1 VTDDPGAGGLPAAAR
16 SSRSFWLGLTAIAL
30 AGLAVRV
37 GAAIW
42 FDDRG
47 IALWGDAVWYSGV
60 ARLIAEGDGFLQPAA
75 RLAFDEN
82 WPSAAHPPLYPLYL
96 SLGSLVD
103 DGLLAQRIW
112 SAVPGAGTVFLLGIL
127 GRDLAGER
135 TGLLAAALGAVYV
148 DLFVQDV
155 LLMSEGM
162 FALTI
167 VLTVLLAYRFV
178 RRPDLVRAGLLAG
191 AIALASLTR
200 AEGALLFVILLVPLA
215 LRARDLRLG
224 RRLAC
229 IAVGAGVALVLF
241 APWLTYNNIDRFDR
255 PVFLST
261 GLGGLVGSSNCP
273 STYSG
278 PGLGSWGFVCAE
290 GVTVTVR
297 EDETLQ
303 DEKLLDAGIEYA
315 RNHAGRLPVVIPV
328 RLLRTFGFWAPF
340 SSTEGDLLLQTGNA
354 RTLARVAVLQYWL
367 YLAIGIAGF
376 VVLVRRRIPVLPFVA
391 PVVTVAAITVIGYG
405 TMRFRVGLEVLLP
418 VLAAVALDAL
428 WRTRSSR
435 QADAAPNG
443 SSLPRTEV
451 ESSA

>member
-1 VTDDPGAGGLPAAAR
+1 
-16 SSRSFWLGLTAIAL
+16 
-30 AGLAVRV
+30 
-37 GAAIW
+37 
-42 FDDRG
+42 
-47 IALWGDAVWYSGV
+47 
-60 ARLIAEGDGFLQPAA
+60 
-75 RLAFDEN
+75 
-82 WPSAAHPPLYPLYL
+82 
-96 SLGSLVD
+96 
-103 DGLLAQRIW
+103 
-112 SAVPGAGTVFLLGIL
+112 VFLLGVL

-135 TGLLAAALGAVYV
+135 TGLLAAAIGAVYV

-167 VLTVLLAYRFV
+167 VLTVIFAYRFV

-215 LRARDLRLG
+215 LRARALRV
-224 RRLAC
+224 RRRIGC

-303 DEKLLDAGIEYA
+303 DEKLLDAGVDYA
-315 RNHAGRLPVVIPV
+315 RDHAGRLPVVIPA

-340 SSTEGDLLLQTGNA
+340 SATEGDLLLQTGNA
-354 RTLARVAVLQYWL
+354 RTLARFAVVQYWL
-367 YLAIGIAGF
+367 LLALGIAGF
-376 VVLVRRRIPVLPFVA
+376 VVLVRRKVPVLPFVA
-391 PVVTVAAITVIGYG
+391 PVLTVAAITVIGYG
-405 TMRFRVGLEVLLP
+405 TMRFRVGLEALLP
-418 VLAAVALDAL
+418 VLAAVALDAVCVRGTL
-428 WRTRSSR
+428 TRLRGRS
-435 QADAAPNG
+435 G
-443 SSLPRTEV
+443 GPRTAV

>member
-1 VTDDPGAGGLPAAAR
+1 VTAAPDVAAPR
-16 SSRSFWLGLTAIAL
+16 TTRGFWLGLGAIAML
-30 AGLAVRV
+30 GLAVRV

-60 ARLIAEGDGFLQPAA
+60 ARLIADGDGFLQPAA
-75 RLAFDEN
+75 RLAFNED
-82 WPSAAHPPLYPLYL
+82 WPTAAHPPLYPLYL
-96 SLGSLVD
+96 SLVGVVD
-103 DGLLAQRIW
+103 DGLLAQRLW
-112 SAVPGAGTVFLLGIL
+112 SSLPGAGTVVLLGIL

-162 FALTI
+162 FGLTI
-167 VLTVLLAYRFV
+167 VLTVLFAYRFV

-200 AEGALLFVILLVPLA
+200 AEGALLFVVLLVPLA
-215 LRARDLRLG
+215 LRARDLSVG
-224 RRLAC
+224 RRLGC

-241 APWLTYNNIDRFDR
+241 APWLTYNNVDRFDR

-303 DEKLLDAGIEYA
+303 DEKLLDAGVDYA
-315 RNHAGRLPVVIPV
+315 RDHAGRLPVVIPV

-340 SSTEGDLLLQTGNA
+340 SSTEGDLLLQSGNA
-354 RTLARVAVLQYWL
+354 RTLATFAVLQYWL
-367 YLAIGIAGF
+367 LLAVGIAGF
-376 VVLVRRRIPVLPFVA
+376 VVLVRRKVPVLPFVA

-405 TMRFRVGLEVLLP
+405 TMRFRIALEVLLP
-418 VLAAVALDAL
+418 VLAAIALDAL
-428 WRTRSSR
+428 CLRRT
-435 QADAAPNG
+435 G
-443 SSLPRTEV
+443 V
-451 ESSA
+451 ESAA